1 MRERAYP
8 FNRGSSIVV
17 ANVWAAQFPVLGFLL
32 TLAIIQKQCL
42 QSLKITSLLC
52 LGGNQMSANST
63 HSAVQQLPGS
73 VSRSLLAS
81 EL

>member
-1 MRERAYP
+1 M
-8 FNRGSSIVV
+8 
-17 ANVWAAQFPVLGFLL
+17 LGFLL

-42 QSLKITSLLC
+42 QSLEITSLLC
-52 LGGNQMSANST
+52 LGGDQMPTNST
-63 HSAVQQLPGS
+63 RATVQQLPGS